1 MAQHGIA
8 APAGRGRTALVTG
21 FIALVT
27 LLAVAAALLSRGP
40 GPAAP
45 AASADWAAHGAN
57 AAHTQSSPLAQITP
71 ANVAALKVAWTYHTG
86 DARPGRSQIQCNPI
100 VVRGVLYAT
109 SPQLKV
115 FALDAA
121 TGRPKWVFD
130 PFTAGADSSALGV
143 NRGVVYWADADGR
156 DARIL
161 VGAGFTLFALDA
173 ATGRP
178 IQSFGTRGGVD
189 LRAGLGDRA
198 KGLYVV
204 ANTPGTIYKDLLIQG
219 TRVGEGPGPS
229 APGYVRAYDVR
240 TGAIAWTFHTIPQ
253 PGEPGHDTWPA
264 DAWTRVGGANSW
276 SGVTIDRDRG
286 LVFLPTG
293 SAAFDFWGGNR
304 KGHNLYANSLLV
316 LKADTGAYVWH
327 YQFVRHDIW
336 DRDLPQSPVLVTV
349 RRDGRAIPAVAQAT
363 KTGHVYVFDRET
375 GAPLF
380 PMEEQVVPPSDVEG
394 EAAAATQPVPTAPP
408 AFARQ
413 LFSEDQITDLSP
425 EAAASV
431 RERWLAAK
439 RGSTWAPP
447 SVEGT
452 IIFPGFDGGAEWG
465 GSSYDERSGLFYVNA
480 NEMPWILR
488 LVKLGKPGQGGE
500 PAGRRTYQAFC
511 GTCHGENRQG
521 DPLRTVPSLDGIESR
536 LSRTAVA
543 AIIEN
548 GRAQMPSFKMIPAAD
563 REALIAW
570 LFRDVQVRRT
580 TRTENDPAE
589 DVVYTHTGYNR
600 FLDPQGY
607 PGVKPP
613 WGTLNAIDLNA
624 GTLAWRVTLGE
635 YPELTKRG
643 IKPTGGENYGGPVVT
658 AGGLVFIGA
667 TKDEKIRAFDAAN
680 GKTLWEAS
688 LPAAAHATPAVYA
701 VDGKQY
707 VVIAAGGG
715 KGTRSGDAYVAFAL
729 P

>member
-1 MAQHGIA
+1 MAQHGNA

-178 IQSFGTRGGVD
+178 IQSFGTSGGVD

-276 SGVTIDRDRG
+276 SGVSDRSRSRARVPADG
-286 LVFLPTG
+286 LGGVRLLGRQPQGRTTSTPTACW
-293 SAAFDFWGGNR
+293 S
-304 KGHNLYANSLLV
+304 

-349 RRDGRAIPAVAQAT
+349 RRDGRAIAGGRAGDQDRPRLRVRSRNRRAALPDRGAGRAAVRCGRRGRRRDPAGADGAAGLRAAAVLGRPDHRPVARGRRQRARAVA
-363 KTGHVYVFDRET
+363 R
-375 GAPLF
+375 
-380 PMEEQVVPPSDVEG
+380 G
-394 EAAAATQPVPTAPP
+394 EARQHLWRRRASRARSSSPASTAAPNGADPRTTSAP
-408 AFARQ
+408 
-413 LFSEDQITDLSP
+413 
-425 EAAASV
+425 
-431 RERWLAAK
+431 
-439 RGSTWAPP
+439 
-447 SVEGT
+447 
-452 IIFPGFDGGAEWG
+452 
-465 GSSYDERSGLFYVNA
+465 GSS
-480 NEMPWILR
+480 
-488 LVKLGKPGQGGE
+488 
-500 PAGRRTYQAFC
+500 T
-511 GTCHGENRQG
+511 
-521 DPLRTVPSLDGIESR
+521 
-536 LSRTAVA
+536 
-543 AIIEN
+543 
-548 GRAQMPSFKMIPAAD
+548 
-563 REALIAW
+563 
-570 LFRDVQVRRT
+570 
-580 TRTENDPAE
+580 
-589 DVVYTHTGYNR
+589 
-600 FLDPQGY
+600 
-607 PGVKPP
+607 
-613 WGTLNAIDLNA
+613 
-624 GTLAWRVTLGE
+624 
-635 YPELTKRG
+635 
-643 IKPTGGENYGGPVVT
+643 
-658 AGGLVFIGA
+658 
-667 TKDEKIRAFDAAN
+667 
-680 GKTLWEAS
+680 
-688 LPAAAHATPAVYA
+688 
-701 VDGKQY
+701 
-707 VVIAAGGG
+707 
-715 KGTRSGDAYVAFAL
+715 
-729 P
+729 